1 MLKRREQL
9 LAQLILVC
17 DAVAIGTSYLVAY
30 RVRNGL
36 LAPYYGQLNP
46 LPDYAWLVWIIGPAW
61 VLSLWKFGLYQSAA
75 YESWLYL
82 GKLLLKSQI
91 TAGLTLLGSMYLT
104 KREDVSRLFL
114 QSFLLISAVLLA
126 GEKACV
132 LLALSL
138 KTGRISKS
146 KRSRVLLVGDQRQA
160 EPYLR
165 LLQTHPHWSIEI
177 AAQIALQPANA
188 ESAALGTDEWS
199 QVLGGYVVDEV
210 VTVSPDVRGFE
221 RLAAACAARG
231 LVFRMMVKLPPA
243 KVGNYLVEDA
253 GHGFYFV
260 SLETVP
266 QDFLPLLA
274 KRGLDVAGALAGLMI
289 CGLVYPLHALWLR
302 RHSPGPVL
310 FRQPRLGQNGR
321 RFMLYKFRTMRV
333 DAEQRLPAL
342 LGRNQMQGS
351 IFKLDDDPRIISGGR
366 FMRRTHLDEL
376 PQFWNVLKGEMSLV
390 GTRPPTPC
398 EAERY
403 SDYHYRR
410 LSMKPGITGLW
421 QLNGNGAIRDFEDIV
436 KLDCSY
442 IDNWSLG
449 RDLGIL
455 ARTCLKVAR
464 GNGW

>member
-9 LAQLILVC
+9 FAQLILVC

-46 LPDYAWLVWIIGPAW
+46 LSDYAWLVWIIGPAW

-75 YESWLYL
+75 YESWLYI
-82 GKLLLKSQI
+82 GKALLKSQI
-91 TAGLTLLGSMYLT
+91 TAGLALLASLYLT

-114 QSFLLISAVLLA
+114 QSFLLISAALLA

-138 KTGRISKS
+138 KTGRMSKN
-146 KRSRVLLVGDQRQA
+146 KRWRVLLVADQRQA

-177 AAQIALQPANA
+177 AAHIALQPANA
-188 ESAALGTDEWS
+188 ESADLGTDEWS

-253 GHGFYFV
+253 GHGLYFV

-274 KRGLDVAGALAGLMI
+274 KRSLDVAGALAGLMI

-310 FRQPRLGQNGR
+310 FRQPRLGQNG
-321 RFMLYKFRTMRV
+321 
-333 DAEQRLPAL
+333 
-342 LGRNQMQGS
+342 
-351 IFKLDDDPRIISGGR
+351 GR

-376 PQFWNVLKGEMSLV
+376 PQFWNVPKGEMSLV

>member
-9 LAQLILVC
+9 FAQLILVC
-17 DAVAIGTSYLVAY
+17 DAVAIGASYLVAY

-36 LAPYYGQLNP
+36 LAPYYGRLNP

-75 YESWLYL
+75 YASWLHL
-82 GKLLLKSQI
+82 GKVLLKSQI

-132 LLALSL
+132 LLVLSL
-138 KTGRISKS
+138 KAGRANKH
-146 KRSRVLLVGDQRQA
+146 KRWRVLLVGDQRQA

-165 LLQTHPHWSIEI
+165 LLRTHPHWSIEI
-177 AAQIALQPANA
+177 AGQVVQQQA
-188 ESAALGTDEWS
+188 SGTSKSLRTTEWPE
-199 QVLGGYVVDEV
+199 VLGRYVVDEV
-210 VTVSPDVRGFE
+210 VTVSPDIRGFE

-253 GHGFYFV
+253 GNGFYLV

-274 KRGLDVAGALAGLMI
+274 KRGLDVAGALVGLMI
-289 CGLVYPLHALWLR
+289 CALIYPLHALWLR

-310 FRQPRLGQNGR
+310 FQQPRLGQNGR
-321 RFMLYKFRTMRV
+321 RFTLYKFRTMHV
-333 DAEQRLPAL
+333 DAELRLPEL
-342 LGRNQMQGS
+342 LERNQMHGS
-351 IFKLDDDPRIISGGR
+351 IFKLENDPRVIPGGR
-366 FMRRTHLDEL
+366 FMRRTHLDEM

-421 QLNGNGAIRDFEDIV
+421 QLNGNGAIHDFEDIV